1 MLANPVGPASGV
13 DKTHHPMKLEEPKNS
28 KVARKRMHSLFTNT
42 QGMNQLE
49 SQPVATGMKKEH
61 LHEDKK

>member
-1 MLANPVGPASGV
+1 
-13 DKTHHPMKLEEPKNS
+13 MKLEEPKNS